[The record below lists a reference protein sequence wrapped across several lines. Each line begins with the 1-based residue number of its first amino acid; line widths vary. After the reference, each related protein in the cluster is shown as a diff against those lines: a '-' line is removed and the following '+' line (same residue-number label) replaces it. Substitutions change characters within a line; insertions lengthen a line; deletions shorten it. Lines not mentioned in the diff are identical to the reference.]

1 MDIALKQRLVGASV
15 LIALAV
21 VVLPMLF
28 GGRPDP
34 GETGSQRI
42 EVPEQPPELDFET
55 RRFPIN
61 TAPASAEPPPP
72 DEPVSLPT
80 PENPVAEGGA
90 AAAPQVAEPVAPP
103 QPEQLPEES
112 RDEPPPGTEQAVAET
127 EEQPVVV
134 VSPEPPPR
142 AATGGRGRYVVQVAS
157 FSSVDNARRLSEQ
170 LAGQGY
176 AVMTDQVKSDAGTLN
191 RVRVGPFATEGDADR
206 AVAALQK
213 QLPDIKPRVLD
224 MEPGK
229 AAAVTAPSDPLVRW
243 VVQVGSFSSAANADN
258 LVAKLRLQG
267 LSAYREAVRSG
278 SATVYRVRVGPFI
291 ERDEAIA
298 VDQRVNDSLGID
310 GVVMSAD

>member
-28 GGRPDP
+28 GGRPDA
-34 GETGSQRI
+34 GENGSARI

-61 TAPASAEPPPP
+61 SVPAQAEPSPP

-80 PENPVAEGGA
+80 PGNHVAELTSDPVAETAEQIPGE
-90 AAAPQVAEPVAPP
+90 VTEPVTEAA
-103 QPEQLPEES
+103 Q
-112 RDEPPPGTEQAVAET
+112 DVPPPGTEQAVTAK

-134 VSPEPPPR
+134 VTPDPLPR
-142 AATGGRGRYVVQVAS
+142 AASGGRGRYVVQVAS
-157 FSSVDNARRLSEQ
+157 FSSVNNARRLSGQ
-170 LAGQGY
+170 LEGQGY
-176 AVMTDQVKSDAGTLN
+176 AVLTDQVKSDSGTLN
-191 RVRVGPFATEGDADR
+191 RVRVGPFETEGDADR

-258 LVAKLRLQG
+258 LVARLRLEG
-267 LSAYREAVRSG
+267 LSAYKESVSSG
-278 SATVYRVRVGPFI
+278 SSTVYRVRVGPFI
-291 ERDEAIA
+291 EREEAIG
-298 VDQRVNDSLGID
+298 VDQRVNDRLGID